1 MSITQIVEVPI
12 DRKITLPQEVPVG
25 KASIIIQFPVKEEAA
40 KTSTNI
46 DEIRQL
52 MQKEMAEQGT
62 ASIKVENGDGWEAH
76 VKERYA

>member
-1 MSITQIVEVPI
+1 MNITQIVEVPF

-25 KASIIIQFPVKEEAA
+25 KASIIIQFPVREEVA
-40 KTSTNI
+40 KTPARI

-52 MQKEMAEQGT
+52 LQKEMSEQGT

-76 VKERYA
+76 VKEQYA